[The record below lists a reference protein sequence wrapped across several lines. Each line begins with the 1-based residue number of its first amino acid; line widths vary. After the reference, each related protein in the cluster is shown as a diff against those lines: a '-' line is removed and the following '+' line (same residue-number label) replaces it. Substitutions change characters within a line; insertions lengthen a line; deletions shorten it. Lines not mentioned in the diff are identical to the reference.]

1 MVKTKASFKTPAKA
15 AGKFVASTARK
26 TNSAEKARAASKA
39 IDSSFEDAPS
49 LTTPPEFPT
58 LWTEVLD
65 ELIPQFVK
73 NRFSPQESWKN
84 KPFTK
89 EDVNFFSQ
97 GLIELSDF
105 FTLDRDGAKLPNYFT
120 TARFRSSY
128 FLYFFALQGAKFLTL
143 FYKYPKAVE
152 AAITHAKKTGTMRIV
167 DVGSGPGT
175 ASIAFLIF
183 VLEIYKK
190 SKKLPFDIE
199 LHWIDRN
206 PTVIKDGEAF
216 LNEILSALS
225 DFEGSIHLKSEVR
238 DWWKHPA
245 DFQYESSIVLF
256 GNVLNESTQDS
267 RVYLQGLAPFL
278 KDPKGAGILIVE
290 PAFKSASQRVSQIR
304 DEIMPHPI
312 WGPCLH
318 TQKCPLAEGRDWCH
332 FSVPAKLPGEFF
344 RKFSIKLGGV
354 RDWLKF
360 SFVWVAS
367 NDSTKEA
374 TVDPKLNLVRV
385 VSDPLKTPQGLKNQ
399 VCKPVQIGW
408 FDKKGL
414 QRGDVIRYSDERN
427 DQIFQPRFQAN
438 RNRKSIRK

>member
-1 MVKTKASFKTPAKA
+1 MSKTKASLNSAPKA
-15 AGKFVASTARK
+15 AGKFAV
-26 TNSAEKARAASKA
+26 NAAAK
-39 IDSSFEDAPS
+39 ITDSPFENAPS
-49 LTTPPEFPT
+49 LTTPPEFPE
-58 LWTEVLD
+58 LWTFVLD
-65 ELIPQFVK
+65 ELIPAFVK
-73 NRFSPQESWKN
+73 DRFSPQESWKN
-84 KPFTK
+84 KPFSK

-105 FTLDRDGAKLPNYFT
+105 FTLDREGAKLPNYFT

-143 FYKYPKAVE
+143 FFKYPKAVA
-152 AAITHAKKTGTMRIV
+152 AAIAHAKRTGVMRIV

-175 ASIAFLIF
+175 ASIAFLIH
-183 VLEIYKK
+183 VLEIYKEK
-190 SKKLPFDIE
+190 KKLPFEIQ

-216 LNEILSALS
+216 LNEILAAFSHF
-225 DFEGSIHLKSEVR
+225 DGSIHLKTEVR

-245 DFQYESSIVLF
+245 DFQYEASIVLF
-256 GNVLNESTQDS
+256 GNVLNESAQDS
-267 RVYLQGLAPFL
+267 RVYLQGLAPFFS
-278 KDPKGAGILIVE
+278 DPKGAGVLIVE

-332 FSVPAKLPGEFF
+332 FSVPAKLPGSFF
-344 RKFSIKLGGV
+344 KKFSIKLGGV

-360 SFVWVAS
+360 SFIWLAS
-367 NDSTKEA
+367 KDSEQEA
-374 TVDPKLNLVRV
+374 TIDPKENLVRV
-385 VSDPLKTPQGLKNQ
+385 VSDQLKTPQGYRNQ

-408 FDKKGL
+408 FDQKNL
-414 QRGDVIRYSDERN
+414 QRGDVIRYSSERN
-427 DQIFQPRFQAN
+427 DKILQPRFKTN
-438 RNRKSIRK
+438 RSRKSIR